1 MQCQHQILNIYHR
14 GYDTVPCYREAKYR
28 LTYWNGSTECVCGRC
43 KGAIIRSI
51 KSEGYDKDLEKMKVE
66 IL

>member
-14 GYDTVPCYREAKYR
+14 GYDTFSCCREAKYR
-28 LTYWNGSTECVCGRC
+28 LTYWNGVSECVCGRC

-51 KSEGYDKDLEKMKVE
+51 KSEGCTKDLDRIKVE
-66 IL
+66 TL

>member
-14 GYDTVPCYREAKYR
+14 GYDTIPCDREAKYR
-28 LTYWNGSTECVCGRC
+28 LTYWNGVSECVCGRC

-51 KSEGYDKDLEKMKVE
+51 KSEGYANELDRTKVE